1 MLSMPKQKLNKK
13 QQELWDEWFREMDV
27 LEKTNPPVPEGMAR
41 LDGPLVPKRR
51 ELQKKYLKLIR
62 EAADEH
68 S

>member
-1 MLSMPKQKLNKK
+1 MPKQKLNKK
-13 QQELWDEWFREMDV
+13 QQELWDEWFREMDE

-41 LDGPLVPKRR
+41 LDGPLAPKRR

>member
-1 MLSMPKQKLNKK
+1 MLSMPKQKLNTK
-13 QQELWDEWFREMDV
+13 QQELWDEWFREMDE

-41 LDGPLVPKRR
+41 LDGSLFLKRR

-62 EAADEH
+62 EASDKH

>member
-1 MLSMPKQKLNKK
+1 
-13 QQELWDEWFREMDV
+13 MDV

>member
-1 MLSMPKQKLNKK
+1 MPKQRLNKK
-13 QQELWDEWFREMDV
+13 QQELWDEWIHEMDE
-27 LEKTNPPVPEGMAR
+27 LEKTNPSVPEGVAR